1 MESIIKDIIVIADG
15 VSSNSTN
22 AITTSTIT
30 PSTDSSST
38 VTTTTPTPTTTTTT
52 IRGIH
57 VYGQCGGKGY
67 KGPNECDQSQN
78 LKCFKKD
85 KFYSVIKN

>member
-30 PSTDSSST
+30 TSTDSSST
-38 VTTTTPTPTTTTTT
+38 VTTTTPTPTTTTT